1 MKKSTARRYSI
12 AGESLKPVIAPY
24 KSYHEFLR
32 DIASDLADNI
42 AEMIKRA
49 EGISPKLKRVLPIT
63 SLRSGTVENAR
74 ITAVDAG
81 SNGKDLFLGFQPI
94 SLAVGATFVGAK
106 KVGSPIVAALKPPKS
121 YFDDE
126 EGSKFSSLLGYYLM
140 YHVAFTLL
148 DEADIVLLDGPLYL
162 PRNYYGPG
170 GRAHSQAY
178 FEVYDAALRSLGEL
192 LVSAR
197 SSGKVVLGIVK
208 RIRSAYISSWL
219 GLSGIPDPLLASN
232 ILGEGEALGPIPI
245 SSRWEDILPWV
256 RDARAYRPW
265 SMFIRRGSKPFRMD
279 LPEYALDDS
288 ERVARILYKISEPS
302 SGLPIPLIAVDRL
315 SKLTD
320 KQATLVYRL
329 MISEVS
335 SRFGG
340 SPDRMVMFSLQRGE
354 TD

>member
-1 MKKSTARRYSI
+1 MKNGTTRKYELA
-12 AGESLKPVIAPY
+12 EKSLKPIIASY
-24 KSYHEFLR
+24 KSYHELLR
-32 DIASDLADNI
+32 DVASDLADNL
-42 AEMIKRA
+42 AEMIRKA
-49 EGISPKLKRVLPIT
+49 EGISPKLKQVLPIV
-63 SLRSGTVENAR
+63 SLSGEEANNVR
-74 ITAVDAG
+74 IAAVDAG
-81 SNGKDLFLGFQPI
+81 SNGKDLFLGYQPI
-94 SLAVGATFVGAK
+94 SLAVGAAFKGPK
-106 KVGSPIVAALKPPKS
+106 KIRSPIVAALKPPKS

-140 YHVAFTLL
+140 YHVASILL
-148 DEADIVLLDGPLYL
+148 DEADLIILDGPLYL

-192 LVSAR
+192 LVRAR

-219 GLSGIPDPLLASN
+219 GLSGIPDSLLASN
-232 ILGEGEALGPIPI
+232 ILREGEALGPIPI
-245 SSRWEDILPWV
+245 SPRWEDILTWLKN
-256 RDARAYRPW
+256 ARAYRPW
-265 SMFIRRGSKPFRMD
+265 AMFIRRGSKPFRMD

-288 ERVARILYKISEPS
+288 ERIARILYKLSEPS

-329 MISEVS
+329 MIGKVS
-335 SRFGG
+335 SKLG
-340 SPDRMVMFSLQRGE
+340 SSSDRTAMFSLQRGE